1 MAHFSTTFHVKPDLS
16 RGEIRLSIQVSEAR
30 VDEWWV
36 PAPDVREVLAMEGVE
51 GWRGEGALKI
61 RFNQGTADVAVY
73 DKQGHRTV
81 IRAFPSA
88 VKLLLAQLRV
98 AVAEV
103 PEEAIEERV
112 IIKNASPDEGVIR
125 EAVRLALQDEIGMMR
140 VGVIDALKI
149 ELKRIE
155 SLISAIEVAPV
166 VEVTGVASASSEEK
180 KPAVDDST
188 PVFIPSTVGQ
198 KVTKGSVKTSTK
210 KGTGVDKALEALK
223 ATKST
228 KSTSK
233 KGKKK

>member
-1 MAHFSTTFHVKPDLS
+1 MAHFSNTFHVKPDLT

-36 PAPDVREVLAMEGVE
+36 PAPDVREVLALEGAE
-51 GWRGEGALKI
+51 GWRGEGALKV
-61 RFNQGTADVAVY
+61 RFNQGTADVAIY
-73 DKQGHRTV
+73 DKTGNRTV

-88 VKLLLAQLRV
+88 VKLLLAQLRT

-103 PEEAIEERV
+103 PEQAIEERV
-112 IIKNASPDEGVIR
+112 VIRNASPDEAVIR
-125 EAVRLALQDEIGMMR
+125 EAVRLALQDEVGMMR

-155 SLISAIEVAPV
+155 ELIGAIEVSPV
-166 VEVTGVASASSEEK
+166 VSVTGGDVAAEEK
-180 KPAVDDST
+180 KPEVSDDT
-188 PVFIPSTVGQ
+188 PMFIPSSVGQ
-198 KVTKGSVKTSTK
+198 GSTEGSIKTTTK
-210 KGTGVDKALEALK
+210 KGKSVGKALEALK

-228 KSTSK
+228 PK

>member
-1 MAHFSTTFHVKPDLS
+1 MAHFSTTFHVKPDLT

-36 PAPDVREVLAMEGVE
+36 SAPDVREVLAMEGAE

-98 AVAEV
+98 AVANV
-103 PEEAIEERV
+103 PERAIEERI

-125 EAVRLALQDEIGMMR
+125 EAVRLALQDEMGMMR
-140 VGVIDALKI
+140 VGVIDALKV
-149 ELKRIE
+149 ELRRIE
-155 SLISAIEVAPV
+155 QLIGQIEISPIVEVTGTAPV
-166 VEVTGVASASSEEK
+166 VEATT
-180 KPAVDDST
+180 DDT
-188 PVFIPSTVGQ
+188 PVFIPSSVGKGAQ
-198 KVTKGSVKTSTK
+198 EGSVKTTSK
-210 KGTGVDKALEALK
+210 KSAGVDSALK
-223 ATKST
+223 ALKA
-228 KSTSK
+228 K

>member
-1 MAHFSTTFHVKPDLS
+1 MAHFSTTFHVKPDLT

-51 GWRGEGALKI
+51 GWRGEGALKV

-73 DKQGHRTV
+73 DKNGHRTV

-103 PEEAIEERV
+103 PEQAIEERV
-112 IIKNASPDEGVIR
+112 VIRNTSPDEALIR
-125 EAVRLALQDEIGMMR
+125 EAVRMALQDEVGMMR

-149 ELKRIE
+149 ELQRIE
-155 SLISAIEVAPV
+155 KLISQIEVAPV
-166 VEVTGVASASSEEK
+166 VEVTGVAASAPAAPEK
-180 KPAVDDST
+180 KKADDT

-198 KVTKGSVKTSTK
+198 GAKEGSVKTKTK
-210 KGTGVDKALEALK
+210 KSAGVDDALK
-223 ATKST
+223 ALK
-228 KSTSK
+228 SK

>member
-1 MAHFSTTFHVKPDLS
+1 MAHFSTTFHVKPDLT

-51 GWRGEGALKI
+51 GWRGEGALKV

-73 DKQGHRTV
+73 DKNGHRTV

-98 AVAEV
+98 AVSEV
-103 PEEAIEERV
+103 PEQAIEERV
-112 IIKNASPDEGVIR
+112 VIKNASPDEAVIR
-125 EAVRLALQDEIGMMR
+125 EAVRLALQDEVGMMR

-149 ELKRIE
+149 ELKKIE
-155 SLISAIEVAPV
+155 ALISAIEVAPV
-166 VEVTGVASASSEEK
+166 VEVTGVAPEAAKDEK
-180 KPAVDDST
+180 KVDDT
-188 PVFIPSTVGQ
+188 PVFIPSSVGQ
-198 KVTKGSVKTSTK
+198 KVTEGSIKTKTK
-210 KGTGVDKALEALK
+210 KSAGVDDALK
-223 ATKST
+223 ALK
-228 KSTSK
+228 SK